1 MQFIKRLFNSIK
13 KVTLKKIIKTGKMKK
28 QKIIHIANIGEN
40 RELGKD
46 NDLVFFI
53 SEDLKRFKK
62 FTTGN
67 TLISGRK
74 TFESF
79 PKILPNR
86 NHIIITRDKD
96 YSVPDAESIA
106 PYKAIVVHSIKEA
119 IEEAEKLG
127 KDIYIAGGGE
137 IYKQT
142 IDLADR
148 LELTHTEAA
157 VVNADVYYPN
167 LDNFI
172 CTDESVRK
180 FDKKSGNYYTYKTW
194 LQKK

>member
-1 MQFIKRLFNSIK
+1 MQFIKRIFKSVK
-13 KVTLKKIIKTGKMKK
+13 KVILKKIIKTGKMKK
-28 QKIIHIANIGEN
+28 QEIIHIANIGEN

-53 SEDLKRFKK
+53 SEDLKRFKE

-86 NHIIITRDKD
+86 NHIIVTRDKN
-96 YSVPDAESIA
+96 YSIADAESIE
-106 PYKAIVVHSIKEA
+106 PYQTIITHSIKEA
-119 IEEAEKLG
+119 IGEAEKLG

-142 IDLADR
+142 INLADR

-157 VVNADVYYPN
+157 VANADTYYPN

-172 CTDESVRK
+172 CTDESVQK
-180 FDKKSGNYYTYKTW
+180 FDKKSGNYYIYKTW
-194 LQKK
+194 KRKR